1 MDVLVALRFVTL
13 APAQPLSSALPHTS
27 AMQVKR
33 AAFFL
38 MKFTE
43 VNMMILSSARGAS
56 GFESIADDRATVGSS
71 IIGEGIRT

>member
-1 MDVLVALRFVTL
+1 
-13 APAQPLSSALPHTS
+13 
-27 AMQVKR
+27 MQVKR

-43 VNMMILSSARGAS
+43 VNMMVLSSARGAS